1 MACFRSRSAVCN
13 GCTVRSR
20 DAPLSDSNCTLTR
33 EIVLIELPF
42 DPKGRVADDPPAIRK
57 RYGAL
62 AELFSYRLLA
72 GRESDWRCIRHVDCR
87 QKEGSEA
94 DMPRLTVKGRTCP
107 GGLLVDPPGRSQR
120 DACSRRCCAS
130 RSHCAIFS
138 SFTA

>member
-1 MACFRSRSAVCN
+1 MYALTY
-13 GCTVRSR
+13 TVTAQELLVDCGRIT
-20 DAPLSDSNCTLTR
+20 DYPELTNYF
-33 EIVLIELPF
+33 LF
-42 DPKGRVADDPPAIRK
+42 ADDPSVIRK

-72 GRESDWRCIRHVDCR
+72 GRESDCRCVRHVDCR

-107 GGLLVDPPGRSQR
+107 GGLLIDPPGRSQR

-130 RSHCAIFS
+130 RNHCAIFS